1 MACFIVP
8 MSLGLVTTLL
18 KKRIPEGLKVQWL
31 NIMLWGGVIMLAVEH
46 IAHEEIVFYP
56 PFLTAMRN
64 PADTQVMLHEMATIG
79 VAMTLTIIAVWLVLV
94 ALTNTINKKKESKVA
109 NV

>member
-8 MSLGLVTTLL
+8 MSLGVVTTLL
-18 KKRIPEGLKVQWL
+18 RKKIPEGLKIQWL
-31 NIMLWGGVIMLAVEH
+31 NIMLWGGVLMLAVEH

-56 PFLTAMRN
+56 PFLTAMSN

-79 VAMTLTIIAVWLVLV
+79 VAMTLAILAVWLVLV
-94 ALTNTINKKKESKVA
+94 VLTSTLSKRSSRVTKA
-109 NV
+109 